1 MMYNG
6 GKVMAGLIIFL
17 LLITSPFL
25 LHIGK
30 ADVAPQPSLNT
41 PVINQMSDK
50 QCVESAD
57 FMRTE
62 HMQMLNDWRDQV
74 VREEKTVYV
83 SSSGRE
89 YEMSL
94 ENSCLNCH
102 SNQQE
107 FCDSCHTYADVD
119 PYCWDCHTNTKGA
132 GQ

>member
-1 MMYNG
+1 MYNG

-30 ADVAPQPSLNT
+30 PDVAPQPSLDT
-41 PVINQMSDK
+41 PVIKQMSDK

-57 FMRTE
+57 FMRTG

-74 VREEKTVYV
+74 VREGKTVYV